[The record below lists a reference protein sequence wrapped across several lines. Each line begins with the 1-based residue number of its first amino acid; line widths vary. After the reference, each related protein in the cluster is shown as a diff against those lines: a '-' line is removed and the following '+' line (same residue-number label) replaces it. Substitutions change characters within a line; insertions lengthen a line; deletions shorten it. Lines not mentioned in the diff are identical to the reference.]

1 MWIWGMDEWDE
12 WGQVR
17 RVQVPAWETESPASS
32 ISWSMEKAP
41 VDMSSWSRAAAL
53 FAEMVW
59 GVSMG

>member
-1 MWIWGMDEWDE
+1 MDEWDG
-12 WGQVR
+12 WDQVR

-59 GVSMG
+59 GC